1 MKVAGDEVFLLVSR
15 EINLNKYTVEAVPT
29 LKSVYSRWTSSSRLA
44 KLFPLDDAKLPDFA
58 KANQVT
64 LYFVGP
70 LDPSRLDVAV
80 PTFLT
85 LGTYNIVLCASNK
98 REDAKILTFLERLP
112 GLTWESWT
120 VSKLQLLSLRY
131 APTLMQP
138 NQRSGTTPR
147 DIHVPAALTAA
158 DEENALLLTAT
169 IAKSKVYFPQNV
181 HDFEVFAD
189 GFRRKLADE
198 GGKNDINRLSWLVN
212 VNAHLSRY
220 TSQAFAGVSPIV
232 SSECHYWSNS
242 LLGIGTAAQA
252 LVNVRRFVENA
263 VGSFDFVDRI
273 DAMKSV
279 TAEDFFKGVNG
290 PDAIRK
296 SASLYVS
303 AAFDFQYWSRV
314 GNFLEAKGLNC
325 PSEAAPKDSD
335 GGNERLPLIVCF
347 SGRDGFRSTLFSL
360 TAPLELIAGC
370 NAYGWS
376 PMTLSHE
383 ICHVWTNG
391 IFGALF
397 SDLDDLKVKDRLY
410 RLFDGSFESTT
421 LFEELQLAFYFCV
434 QQLYLESESA
444 LDGPAPPVEKQLTSK
459 EKIDKFESVTNEVI
473 THVLDFQFFFQ
484 REKEPYIR
492 SIWSSWDV
500 IPNIRDRLSDYIVR
514 SGCALLSDHLDHGNE
529 PWKLALDELGEL
541 LEDLAKGGNS
551 GNYLR
556 DAADL
561 LADRRVQFEKSL
573 QARAQLVRLVVAFLT
588 DTGLAARLQHDIG
601 IKGGKSEAYDDQRPL
616 DFQAPAIL
624 NALQFARHFCKDK
637 IVNSKKSMWIL
648 QRMAFVASNE

>member
-1 MKVAGDEVFLLVSR
+1 VKVAGDEVFLLVSR

-29 LKSVYSRWTSSSRLA
+29 LKGVYSKWTSSTRLA
-44 KLFPLDDAKLPDFA
+44 KLFPLDGAQLPDFA
-58 KANQVT
+58 KVSHVA

-70 LDPSRLDVAV
+70 LDPGRLDVTV

-98 REDAKILTFLERLP
+98 RDDAKILKFLERLP
-112 GLTWESWT
+112 DMTWEAWT
-120 VSKLQLLSLRY
+120 ISKLQLLSLRY
-131 APTLMQP
+131 APTLMKP
-138 NQRSGTTPR
+138 NHRGGMTPR
-147 DIHVPAALTAA
+147 DVKVPAALTAA

-181 HDFEVFAD
+181 RDFEVLAD
-189 GFRRKLADE
+189 GFRRKLNEE

-252 LVNVRRFVENA
+252 LVNVRKFVESA

-279 TAEDFFKGVNG
+279 SAEDFFKGVDG
-290 PDAIRK
+290 PDATRK
-296 SASLYVS
+296 SASLYGS
-303 AAFDFQYWSRV
+303 AAFDFQYWKRV
-314 GNFLEAKGLNC
+314 GDFLEARGLDR
-325 PSEAAPKDSD
+325 PSEATPENSD
-335 GGNERLPLIVCF
+335 HDNDRLPLIVCF

-397 SDLDDLKVKDRLY
+397 SDLDDPNLRDRLY
-410 RLFDGSFESTT
+410 RLFDGSIEPTT
-421 LFEELQLAFYFCV
+421 LFEELQFAFYFCV
-434 QQLYLESESA
+434 HQLYLESESA
-444 LDGPAPPVEKQLTSK
+444 LDGPAPPAEKQLTSK

-473 THVLDFQFFFQ
+473 THVLFFQ
-484 REKEPYIR
+484 REEEPYIR

-514 SGCALLSDHLDHGNE
+514 SGCALLSDRLGHGNE
-529 PWKLALDELGEL
+529 PWKLALDDLGKL
-541 LEDLAKGGNS
+541 LDDLAKNGNS

-556 DAADL
+556 DAAEL

-601 IKGGKSEAYDDQRPL
+601 VKGGDGKAYDDQKPL

-624 NALQFARHFCKDK
+624 NALQFARHFCTDK
-637 IVNSKKSMWIL
+637 VVNSKKSMWIL
-648 QRMAFVASNE
+648 QRMAFAMNNE